1 MRTLTITLIIVLF
14 VTGTLRSKAQTLPEK
29 FLVADS
35 AFLELIKP
43 ESKLEILDSM
53 FQFTEGPVWS
63 KNGYLL
69 FSDIPGNRIIHWNEK
84 EGFSDFLSPSNH
96 TNGLT
101 FNQKGELIMCSHGA
115 RSVLRLK
122 KDNELEIIAD
132 RFKGK
137 RFNSPN
143 DLVFSTS
150 GNLYFTDP
158 CWGLNA
164 QEQSPDKELPYNGVY
179 LIHKDS
185 LMLIDSTL
193 WRPNGIVLSP
203 DQKSLYV
210 SDMFTDNSDE
220 IKTIYRYQLDHDG
233 IPVKREL
240 LTVSQP
246 PHEILGRI
254 NGFDGLKAD
263 VNGNIYCTGPHGIV
277 VLNADGKYLGTIST
291 PLSPA
296 NCAWGDDD
304 FQTLYITA
312 RRHLYRIRLNV
323 KGFSPK

>member
-1 MRTLTITLIIVLF
+1 MRTYTFILFIALII
-14 VTGTLRSKAQTLPEK
+14 TGNISGLAQTRTDR

-35 AFLELIKP
+35 SFLDLIKA
-43 ESKLEILDSM
+43 EAKLEILDST
-53 FQFTEGPVWS
+53 FQFTEGPVWN
-63 KNGYLL
+63 KHGFLL
-69 FSDIPGNRIIHWNEK
+69 FSDIPGNKIIKWSEK
-84 EGFSDFLSPSNH
+84 EDFSDFLNPSDH

-101 FNQKGELIMCSHGA
+101 FDHKGELIMCSHGA

-122 KDNELEIIAD
+122 KDGQIEVIAD

-137 RFNSPN
+137 RLNSPN
-143 DLVFSTS
+143 DLVISSS

-179 LIHKDS
+179 LIHNDS
-185 LMLIDSTL
+185 LILIDSTL

-203 DQKSLYV
+203 DQKLLYV

-220 IKTIYRYQLDHDG
+220 VKTIYRYHLDSNG
-233 IPVKREL
+233 IPTDREL
-240 LTVSQP
+240 LIVSNP
-246 PHEILGRI
+246 PHQILGRI

-263 VNGNIYCTGPHGIV
+263 IKGNIYCTGPHGIV
-277 VLNADGKYLGTIST
+277 VLNPDGKYLGTITT
-291 PLSPA
+291 PLAPA

-312 RRHLYRIRLNV
+312 RRHLYRIPLNI